1 LNKHSVII
9 LLQTAIIV
17 ALLVMIWRP
26 AGHGA
31 ASSPDN
37 NPGGLSDA
45 GYKRLEQRIENL
57 EINLEQEVL
66 NRQQLEQ
73 KLALE
78 TQTQHIQA
86 QVIEPDEH
94 SRSADLEVTGRDSQN
109 IEEAQSI
116 QQNLISQGLPPD
128 TVNRIQNF
136 VDNRRLQ
143 RLQLRDQA
151 IREGWQNSDKFIE
164 KMNQLSDSGAA
175 LKQEFGDK
183 VYDQYLYAAGR
194 PNRVVVREV
203 INGSVAEAAGIAPG
217 DIILSYANQ
226 PIYSMSD
233 LRQATTEG
241 IAGESV
247 LLEYQ
252 RDKQPYST
260 TVARG
265 PLGISM
271 DFTRLQP

>member
-1 LNKHSVII
+1 M
-9 LLQTAIIV
+9 

-26 AGHGA
+26 TSHGV
-31 ASSPDN
+31 ASSPDSK
-37 NPGGLSDA
+37 PGKLSDA
-45 GYKRLEQRIENL
+45 SYKLLEQRIESL
-57 EINLEQEVL
+57 EINLEQEVS

-73 KLALE
+73 KLALV
-78 TQTQHIQA
+78 TQPQEFQA
-86 QVIEPDEH
+86 QVIEPDERSH
-94 SRSADLEVTGRDSQN
+94 SADLAITDSESQN
-109 IEEAQSI
+109 TEEVQSI

-164 KMNQLSDSGAA
+164 KMNQLSDSGEA
-175 LKQEFGDK
+175 LRQEFGDK

-203 INGSVAEAAGIAPG
+203 INGSVAEAAGILSG
-217 DIILSYANQ
+217 DVILSYANQ
-226 PIYSMSD
+226 PIYTMSD

-241 IAGESV
+241 VAGESV

-252 RDKQPYST
+252 RDNQPYST